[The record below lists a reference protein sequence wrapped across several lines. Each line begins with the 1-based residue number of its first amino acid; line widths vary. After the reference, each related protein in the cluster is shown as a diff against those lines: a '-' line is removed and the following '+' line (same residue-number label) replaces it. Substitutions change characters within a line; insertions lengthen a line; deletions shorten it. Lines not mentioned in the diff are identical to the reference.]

1 MEKIKQL
8 DNRVFLHQTPE
19 KLGEM
24 FVTSSVQFAEDR
36 LSLRSEKIGGRPA
49 LAVGTPAVIKSGRAR
64 QSDIDMG
71 VASYVARAARYK
83 VEMRRID

>member
-49 LAVGTPAVIKSGRAR
+49 LAVGASVRTPQLLDHSK
-64 QSDIDMG
+64 
-71 VASYVARAARYK
+71 K
-83 VEMRRID
+83 NCF